1 MVARVVTWS
10 FNGVEARRVDVQ
22 VQITDCGT
30 LGYFSIVG
38 LGDKAVAESRERVR
52 SAFASIGLAIPAKRV
67 LVNLAPA
74 DLPKEGAHYD
84 APIAIAILAAMG
96 VIPSDATERLA
107 VIGELGL
114 DGSWQAVAGAL
125 PAAMA
130 SVAEGL
136 TLMCPAGAAEEAA
149 WSGGQVLAAHSLM
162 GAINH
167 LRGIAPLDAA
177 MRGALDE
184 GGAGPDLKDVR
195 GQEQAK
201 RALEIAAAGGHNL
214 LFVGP
219 PGAGKSMLAS
229 RLPGLLPPLDAR
241 ELLDVSMIH
250 SVAGMLERGRLTR
263 RRPYRAPHH
272 SASMAALTGGGPRA
286 RPGEVSLA
294 HLGVLFLD
302 ELAEFH
308 SQALDALRQPLETG
322 EVVVA
327 RASRHVTY
335 PARFQLVAAMNPCRC
350 GAAAGRTCGKAPKC
364 MMSYQSRISG
374 PLLDRIDIQ
383 LDIPA
388 VSAAD
393 LAAPPASEGSADVA
407 ARVAA
412 ARALQSQRAEALMA
426 GGNGAIVG
434 TTNATLAGSA
444 LDEVATPDAAG
455 LELLRRAADAMRM
468 SARAYHRTLK
478 VARTIADLDGVADVR
493 RIHIAEALSYRRAD
507 PGMPQALAAAP
518 ARTSSGRAHAVSG

>member
-1 MVARVVTWS
+1 MMVARVVTWAFS
-10 FNGVEARRVDVQ
+10 GVDARRVDVQ
-22 VQITDCGT
+22 VQITDCGVNP
-30 LGYFSIVG
+30 YFSIVG
-38 LGDKAVAESRERVR
+38 LGDKAVTESRERVR
-52 SAFASIGLAIPAKRV
+52 SAFAAIGLALPAKRV

-96 VIPSDATERLA
+96 IIPSDATERLA

-114 DGSWQAVAGAL
+114 DGSWQPVTGAL
-125 PAAMA
+125 PAAVA
-130 SVAEGL
+130 SLGEEL
-136 TLMCPAGAAEEAA
+136 TLMCPAASAEEAA

-167 LRGIAPLDAA
+167 LRGLAPLDVAE
-177 MRGALDE
+177 RGALADVTN
-184 GGAGPDLKDVR
+184 GPDLKDVR

-201 RALEIAAAGGHNL
+201 RALEISAAGGHNL
-214 LFVGP
+214 LLVGP

-229 RLPGLLPPLDAR
+229 RLPGLLPPLDPR

-250 SVAGMLERGRLTR
+250 SVAGLLERGRLTR
-263 RRPYRAPHH
+263 QRPYRAPHH

-286 RPGEVSLA
+286 KPGEVSLA

-308 SQALDALRQPLETG
+308 TQALDALRQPLETG

-374 PLLDRIDIQ
+374 PLLDRIDLQ

-388 VSAAD
+388 VSASD
-393 LAAPPASEGSADVA
+393 LALPPSSEGTAEVA

-412 ARALQSQRAEALMA
+412 ARALQTARNTIDA
-426 GGNGAIVG
+426 GAGPAAS
-434 TTNATLAGSA
+434 TNAALSGAGLEA
-444 LDEVATPDAAG
+444 VATPDAQG
-455 LELLRRAADAMRM
+455 QELLQRAADAMRL

-478 VARTIADLDGVADVR
+478 VARTIADLDGATSVR
-493 RIHIAEALSYRRAD
+493 RIHIAEALSYRRVD
-507 PGMPQALAAAP
+507 PGQSQPGYAQSGAGRPMQP
-518 ARTSSGRAHAVSG
+518 AGAFRS

>member
-1 MVARVVTWS
+1 MVARIVTWA
-10 FNGVEARRVDVQ
+10 FAGVEARRVDVQ
-22 VQITDCGT
+22 VQITECGAT
-30 LGYFSIVG
+30 PYFSIVG
-38 LGDKAVAESRERVR
+38 LGDKAVTESRERVR
-52 SAFASIGLAIPAKRV
+52 SAFAAIGLALPAKRV

-84 APIAIAILAAMG
+84 APIALAILAAMG

-107 VIGELGL
+107 AIGELGL
-114 DGSWQAVAGAL
+114 DGSWLPVTGAL
-125 PAAMA
+125 PAA
-130 SVAEGL
+130 VAAHGEGL
-136 TLMCPAGAAEEAA
+136 ALMCPAASAQEGA

-167 LRGIAPLDAA
+167 LRGIAPLDVAA
-177 MRGALDE
+177 PGSLDE
-184 GGAGPDLKDVR
+184 TGPMPDLADVR

-214 LFVGP
+214 LLVGP

-250 SVAGMLERGRLTR
+250 SVAGLLERGRLTR
-263 RRPYRAPHH
+263 QRPFRAPHH

-302 ELAEFH
+302 ELAEFQT
-308 SQALDALRQPLETG
+308 QALDALRQPLETG

-350 GAAAGRTCGKAPKC
+350 GAAGGRTCGRAPKC
-364 MMSYQSRISG
+364 MITYQSRISG
-374 PLLDRIDIQ
+374 PLLDRIDLQ

-388 VSAAD
+388 VAAAD
-393 LAAPPASEGSADVA
+393 LALPPSREGSREVA
-407 ARVAA
+407 ARVGL
-412 ARALQSQRAEALMA
+412 ARARQTDRQHGMVSPGGSGEA
-426 GGNGAIVG
+426 
-434 TTNATLAGSA
+434 TNAALSPSA
-444 LDEVATPDAAG
+444 LEKFATPDAAG
-455 LELLRRAADAMRM
+455 LDLLARAADAMRL

-478 VARTIADLDGVADVR
+478 VARTIADLDGVDTVR

-507 PGMPQALAAAP
+507 PAQPAP
-518 ARTSSGRAHAVSG
+518 TGSLGSAPSRTKGPAFTG